1 MKIGDFAKKY
11 GLNITTVRY
20 YVERALLTPERKNN
34 QYVFTPSCMEDMEEI
49 LK

>member
-20 YVERALLTPERKNN
+20 YVERALMYSHPHAWKTWRR
-34 QYVFTPSCMEDMEEI
+34 F
-49 LK
+49 

>member
-20 YVERALLTPERKNN
+20 YVERALLTPERKTISM
-34 QYVFTPSCMEDMEEI
+34 YSHPHAWKTWRRF
-49 LK
+49 